1 MGCLIV
7 CPPTPTTESSFIEE
21 ILVETP
27 ILEVSD
33 LTKRYGK
40 LTALGGL
47 NLKLQ
52 QGAIHGL
59 IGPNG
64 SGKTTML
71 SILSGL
77 RRKTSGTITF
87 GVPPNKV
94 MLMPDT
100 PDFFGFLT
108 TREVVDMARFPFRGQ
123 VAKESVE
130 QVIEEV
136 GLSESIDRRV
146 GGFSRGMKQRLG
158 LATTMISAP
167 EVLLLD
173 EPCSAL
179 DPLGRREVLDLVSRL
194 KNRATVLFSTHIL
207 SDIESVCDSV
217 TVVDHGRALYEG
229 PVDAIGKSPNE
240 TFEDAVLKLLQ
251 PDRGER

>member
-108 TREVVDMARFPFRGQ
+108 TREV
-123 VAKESVE
+123 
-130 QVIEEV
+130 
-136 GLSESIDRRV
+136 LSLI
-146 GGFSRGMKQRLG
+146 
-158 LATTMISAP
+158 
-167 EVLLLD
+167 
-173 EPCSAL
+173 
-179 DPLGRREVLDLVSRL
+179 
-194 KNRATVLFSTHIL
+194 HI
-207 SDIESVCDSV
+207 
-217 TVVDHGRALYEG
+217 
-229 PVDAIGKSPNE
+229 
-240 TFEDAVLKLLQ
+240 
-251 PDRGER
+251 